1 MQKFS
6 IVSLS
11 NSSYHDLIEIW
22 EASVRAT
29 HFFLQDDFIPVYKP
43 LILAEYFD
51 LVELFGLMDE
61 FGKIHAFSGIS
72 NQKLEML
79 FVDPNCFGMGYGKA
93 LLEHAIQ
100 EMNVTKVDVNEQNK
114 QAVQFYLS
122 QGFRM
127 ESRSEQD
134 ERGNPYPIL
143 HLILDHI

>member
-11 NSSYHDLIEIW
+11 NSSYQELIEIW

-29 HFFLQDDFIPVYKP
+29 HFFLEDDFIPMYKP

-51 LVELFGLMDE
+51 SVQLFGLMDE
-61 FGKIHAFSGIS
+61 LGKIHAFSGIDV
-72 NQKLEML
+72 QKLEML

-93 LLEHAIQ
+93 MLEHAIR
-100 EMNVTKVDVNEQNK
+100 EMNVIKVDVNEQNE

-134 ERGNPYPIL
+134 EQGNPYPIL
-143 HLILDHI
+143 HLRLNYP